1 MLGTL
6 FYFILNMSITAG
18 FVIAALLLIRQIRL
32 LPRRMIYPLWGLAFF
47 RLIMPFT
54 IPTSWS
60 LFNFTGGLVKR
71 LITVETVSQGT
82 VQIPGSDFFWTMNV
96 IGAAEQYVP
105 VEYKTESLR
114 QIFTAASI
122 LWAVIAAAMLLTA
135 ITLYLLTRKELK
147 SAVCIRDNIYRSG
160 MVLSPVL
167 TGLIHPKIILPDSLD
182 PDSAEGK
189 IVLAHENTHKR
200 RLDNL
205 WRLLAI
211 CVTCLHWFNPFSWIM
226 LKVFFTDMELACDES
241 VIKKL
246 DQEERKA
253 YAGTLLS
260 FAGDKRLLVS
270 TAFGRSGV
278 KVRIVNVLNY
288 RRLTLIGVL
297 ASSAFLI
304 AIAVVLITNPQL
316 RG

>member
-18 FVIAALLLIRQIRL
+18 FVITALLLIRQIRL